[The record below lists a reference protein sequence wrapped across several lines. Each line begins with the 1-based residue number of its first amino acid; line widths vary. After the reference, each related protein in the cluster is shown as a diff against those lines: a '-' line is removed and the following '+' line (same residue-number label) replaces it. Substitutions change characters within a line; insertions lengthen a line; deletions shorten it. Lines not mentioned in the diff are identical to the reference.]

1 MKSSAGQ
8 KKVDVLVIGAGPI
21 GLACGVEAKRRGFS
35 CRVVEKG
42 CLVNSIYNYPANMTF
57 FSTADRLEI
66 GDVPFISHGD
76 KPNRREAM
84 NYYRRVSQ
92 SWDLDVR
99 TYERVL
105 SLDGA
110 ADDFRVITDR
120 GTHRARAVIAATGYY
135 DTPKLMNIPGEE
147 QPKVKHYYDEPHR
160 YAYQD
165 VAVIGGGNSAVDV
178 ALETCRCGA
187 RVTLVVQEA
196 GFKKGVKYWVL
207 RDIENRIKEGEI
219 QAFFES
225 GVERVGE
232 RDIILRTPRGPVTL
246 ANDFVLAM
254 TGYVPDYSLLEK
266 LGVAVGDDPYRS
278 PSFDKDSFESNVPGL
293 FLAGVVCGGME
304 TSKWFI
310 ENSREHPGRIFD
322 QLAKRFEANRL
333 VPQNA
338 SRISD

>member
-1 MKSSAGQ
+1 MKSATGRD
-8 KKVDVLVIGAGPI
+8 KVDVLVIGAGPI
-21 GLACGVEAKRRGFS
+21 GLACGVEASRRGLS
-35 CRVVEKG
+35 CRIVEKG

-84 NYYRRVSQ
+84 NYYRRVAQ
-92 SWDLDVR
+92 AWKLDVR
-99 TYERVL
+99 TYERVEAL
-105 SLDGA
+105 AGEA
-110 ADDFRVITDR
+110 GDFHVTTDR
-120 GTHRARAVIAATGYY
+120 GTHHARTVVAATGYY
-135 DTPKLMNIPGEE
+135 DTPKLMNVPGEE

-178 ALETCRCGA
+178 ALETYRCGA
-187 RVTLVVQEA
+187 RVTLVVHEP

-207 RDIENRIKEGEI
+207 PDIENRIKEGEI
-219 QAFFES
+219 EAHFSS

-232 RDIILRTPRGPVTL
+232 RDITLRTPDGPLTL
-246 ANDFVLAM
+246 PNDFVLAM

-266 LGVAVGDDPYRS
+266 LGVAVGDDRFRS
-278 PSFDKDSFESNVPGL
+278 PSFDGDTFESNRPGL

-322 QLAKRFEANRL
+322 
-333 VPQNA
+333 
-338 SRISD
+338 RIGAHHLNGRN